1 MMRRIALLAL
11 AIGFLVPFLAA
22 APAHAQA
29 TRTWVSGVGD
39 DANPCSRTAPCK
51 TFAGAISKT
60 AVAGEIDCLDPGGF
74 GGITITKSITLN
86 CSSTLGSIL
95 VAGTNGITISAGT
108 SDKVIIRGLQ
118 LQGLGP
124 TGSPGLVGIKILT
137 AGVVAIENCV
147 ITQFGQQGIS
157 DVRTAGNTKL
167 LVSNSIVTHNT
178 GTGIGLG
185 ATSPNNVVID
195 NVQSF
200 DNLFGVAAG
209 TGNNVVVRRSVLS
222 DNGTGVEAD
231 SGATVT
237 VNDSAINGNGTGV
250 AAAAGN
256 IRLSNSDIHFNTV
269 NGLTGSPVSYG
280 NNRIFGNTGSTG
292 VTGAGGAVNNLGEQ

>member
-39 DANPCSRTAPCK
+39 DVNPCSRTAPCK

-86 CSSTLGSIL
+86 CSATLGSIL

-108 SDKVIIRGLQ
+108 SDKIIIRGLQ

-124 TGSPGLVGIKILT
+124 NGAPGLTGIKILT

-157 DVRTAGNTKL
+157 DARTCL
-167 LVSNSIVTHNT
+167 LYT
-178 GTGIGLG
+178 
-185 ATSPNNVVID
+185 
-195 NVQSF
+195 
-200 DNLFGVAAG
+200 
-209 TGNNVVVRRSVLS
+209 
-222 DNGTGVEAD
+222 
-231 SGATVT
+231 
-237 VNDSAINGNGTGV
+237 
-250 AAAAGN
+250 
-256 IRLSNSDIHFNTV
+256 
-269 NGLTGSPVSYG
+269 
-280 NNRIFGNTGSTG
+280 
-292 VTGAGGAVNNLGEQ
+292 